1 MKTPGEK
8 GVMQKAKV
16 LGIQYLRAGAALMVA
31 YYHLQ
36 SQIPAF
42 TPALSFDRVI
52 NSAHLSSGV
61 YVFFVIS
68 GFIMYVTGRKLSAAE
83 FVRRRLVR
91 ILPLYWSVTLAVSLI
106 AVLAPHAVHR
116 TDVTAEYV
124 AKSMLF
130 VPYANPTQHALLFPI
145 LVPGWS
151 LNYEMAFYALFALG
165 LLAPARWRMA
175 IVGGVLGT
183 CVTAG
188 LLRSRPEMFS
198 VWGFYTSSRLLLFAA
213 GIGLGMVYTRLR
225 PRSAPTM
232 TLGAPWAAA
241 NGVHW
246 LRTADGSPWKGR
258 CKKGDTLVTDARPQL
273 PRAVCAALVLVGLWM
288 ILGDFGAF
296 TRSAQSWGS
305 VEIVAGAVAWEY
317 QYGLPRWRALLL
329 LGDASYSIYLIHIF
343 AFGFTREL
351 WLHLHGRA
359 AAEPALFAAFSMLVA
374 VGFGLIT
381 YHSIERPA
389 LAILTRPRQTSAA
402 QESAYNRPVTSSDV
416 GTAQ

>member
-1 MKTPGEK
+1 LETLEEK
-8 GVMQKAKV
+8 GGMQKEKL

-42 TPALSFDRVI
+42 TRALSFDRIV

-68 GFIMYVTGRKLSAAE
+68 GFIMYVTGRNLGAGE

-91 ILPLYWSVTLAVSLI
+91 ILPLYWSVTLAVSVI
-106 AVLAPHAVHR
+106 AILAPHAVHR

-151 LNYEMAFYALFALG
+151 LNYEMAFYALFAVG
-165 LLAPARWRMA
+165 LLAPPRWRMA
-175 IVGGVLGT
+175 IVGGTLGT
-183 CVTAG
+183 CVIAG
-188 LLRSRPEMFS
+188 FLRSRPEMLS

-213 GIGLGMVYTRLR
+213 GIGLGMIYGRLR
-225 PRSAPTM
+225 PRSAPTVM
-232 TLGAPWAAA
+232 LDAPWAAA
-241 NGVHW
+241 DGIYW
-246 LRTADGSPWKGR
+246 LQTDDGSRWRGR
-258 CKKGDTLVTDARPQL
+258 CQKASAVATDARPQL
-273 PRAVCAALVLVGLWM
+273 PRWVCATLVLVGLWM
-288 ILGDFGAF
+288 ILGDFGTF
-296 TRSAQSWGS
+296 TRSVQSLGS

-317 QYGLPRWRALLL
+317 QYGFPRWRALLL

-343 AFGFTREL
+343 AFGITRQV
-351 WLHLHGRA
+351 WWHLHGYA
-359 AAEPALFAAFSMLVA
+359 AAQPALFAAFSMLVA
-374 VGFGLIT
+374 VGLGLLT
-381 YHSIERPA
+381 YGSIERPA
-389 LAILTRPRQTSAA
+389 LAILSRPRRVSAA
-402 QESAYNRPVTSSDV
+402 QESVYNRPVASSDV
-416 GTAQ
+416 GSAQ